1 MLAAPALLPAYALAA
16 PWLGPL
22 PHLHHTRKMLACL
35 RPCRAVC
42 STAGPSGACV
52 AGTHAAARR
61 LPPLA
66 RPAACHAFHASAAA
80 PSGSNKW
87 SKIRHKKAANDSA
100 RGSFYGALSREIIA
114 CVRQHPTRS
123 ADTATN
129 SRLGLL
135 LRKARDMDVPK
146 DKVQATLDK
155 ASRADGPDDKTLTFE
170 ALGPPPQGGTQP
182 VAMIM

>member
-1 MLAAPALLPAYALAA
+1 
-16 PWLGPL
+16 
-22 PHLHHTRKMLACL
+22 MLACL

-42 STAGPSGACV
+42 STAGPSGACLA
-52 AGTHAAARR
+52 AGTRAAPLRR
-61 LPPLA
+61 ALPPLA
-66 RPAACHAFHASAAA
+66 PALPPSARGARALHASAAA

-100 RGSFYGALSREIIA
+100 RGSFYGALSREILA

-123 ADTATN
+123 ADPATN

-170 ALGPPPQGGTQP
+170 ALGPAPQGGTQP